1 MMHSTIHW
9 NIMFILL
16 WEVAFLILSWYVLD
30 TFFSDHSEDG
40 IYFRSHTYA
49 KFDEESEFGGQNTKI
64 W

>member
-1 MMHSTIHW
+1 MRLKTDRGLM
-9 NIMFILL
+9 
-16 WEVAFLILSWYVLD
+16 YLD

-49 KFDEESEFGGQNTKI
+49 KFDEESEFGDQNTKI